1 MNFRLRWMTLLVCSL
16 IVVGAATLFA
26 TPAVAQSQAD
36 VASLGWL
43 TGGTWVGTAPGSP
56 LQVKTEYSWSNNK
69 QFVRFFTKFVM
80 PSGTQN
86 KYDGN
91 FYFDP
96 ATHHVMTWYVHEDG
110 AITLAETTVTPS
122 GFAMT
127 FSDAGDD
134 GHPANYRVEVARQS
148 DDRYSWR
155 LFQQTKAG
163 WKAVLA
169 LTFVRQ
175 A

>member
-1 MNFRLRWMTLLVCSL
+1 MGKVLYGSFPRTT
-16 IVVGAATLFA
+16 VVVASSSSGAI
-26 TPAVAQSQAD
+26 AQTESE
-36 VASLGWL
+36 VSSLGWL
-43 TGGTWVGTAPGSP
+43 TGGTWVGTAPESP
-56 LQVKTEYSWSNNK
+56 LQVRTAYSWSNNG

-91 FYFDP
+91 IYFDP
-96 ATHHVMTWYVHEDG
+96 ATHQVMTWYVHENA
-110 AITLAETTVTPS
+110 AITLAVTTVTPS

-127 FSDAGDD
+127 FSEVDGD
-134 GHPANYRVEVARQS
+134 GHPANYRVEVARQA

-155 LFQQTKAG
+155 LFQENEAEWQ
-163 WKAVLA
+163 AVMD

-175 A
+175 T